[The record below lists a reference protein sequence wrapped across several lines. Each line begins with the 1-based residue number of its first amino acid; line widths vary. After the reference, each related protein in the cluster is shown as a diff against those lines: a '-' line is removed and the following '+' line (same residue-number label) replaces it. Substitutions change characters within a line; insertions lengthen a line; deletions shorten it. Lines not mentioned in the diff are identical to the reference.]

1 MNKVLTNK
9 TDEVDI
15 IRKENLNLLYFFVVV
30 FIIWNWISWKNFNME
45 KKAANYIWYKLFYNQ
60 KHKLKICDL
69 LIFLMIIIRK
79 KIF

>member
-30 FIIWNWISWKNFNME
+30 FII
-45 KKAANYIWYKLFYNQ
+45 
-60 KHKLKICDL
+60 
-69 LIFLMIIIRK
+69 
-79 KIF
+79 